1 MNKCLSKII
10 YIFLFLIFYLNIF
23 LYLNERNKNLKIK
36 NETLKFAYE
45 NFKITHNLKK
55 IWFKYEKNHNNGLNF
70 EKYLEVRR
78 TLLVGEINNFID
90 SLMNY

>member
-1 MNKCLSKII
+1 MNKCFSKII
-10 YIFLFLIFYLNIF
+10 YIFLFLILYLNIF

-55 IWFKYEKNHNNGLNF
+55 IWFKYEKNLKKTTKELYFDDLYYRNNG
-70 EKYLEVRR
+70 
-78 TLLVGEINNFID
+78 INLFD
-90 SLMNY
+90 NYNKII

>member
-1 MNKCLSKII
+1 MNKCFSKII
-10 YIFLFLIFYLNIF
+10 YIFLFLILYLNIF

-55 IWFKYEKNHNNGLNF
+55 IWFKYEKNHNNTLY
-70 EKYLEVRR
+70 EKDIKDNIKILFDNAKNQMKNIF
-78 TLLVGEINNFID
+78 TK
-90 SLMNY
+90 